1 MRDLELRFRPRGGR
15 EPGRLWVAG
24 LGTQTFG
31 LAAASVAAL
40 TGRLGGA
47 IIAHV
52 TFNALVVVPALF

>member
-1 MRDLELRFRPRGGR
+1 MGGGLADRDRTAVTGGSR
-15 EPGRLWVAG
+15 AG
-24 LGTQTFG
+24 LGTLVSG

-52 TFNALVVVPALF
+52 TFNALVVVPALL